1 MGSCVSVHKHSD
13 SALKLRLGFGSKTD
27 KLVTPSPPVK
37 HKPMLADHLLKP
49 LSSPPRPLVTASR
62 DFGSKEET
70 FFDSHAWLESDC
82 EDDFF
87 SVNGDFT
94 PSRGT
99 TPVHYSFS
107 GGNPRSNRHPFAE
120 NSTPVQST
128 SDKKKKLSE
137 LFKDTGGDQDE
148 NQSAAGKYNGA
159 ARQSDSKTSVLEA
172 PQKPGND
179 MPHVSGANSTG
190 SSERSPTGDV
200 RLPREKLRKSA
211 ECCLPRLRSLS
222 ERKKRTSPA
231 RSLG

>member
-1 MGSCVSVHKHSD
+1 MGSCVSVHKHSE

-62 DFGSKEET
+62 DF
-70 FFDSHAWLESDC
+70 
-82 EDDFF
+82 
-87 SVNGDFT
+87 DFT